1 MANTIKASLV
11 AQLEARGANVTHYQ
25 KLINDYDFY
34 DKQEKKAH
42 KDIKKNGTVIHTTS
56 ANGKPIV
63 KENPN
68 CKVAIMFNKQKLLI
82 LKQMG
87 LTTKNV
93 NAISPPS
100 LEGDDDD
107 KL

>member
-1 MANTIKASLV
+1 MAANSIKASLI
-11 AQLEARGANVTHYQ
+11 AQLEAKGANVTHYK

-42 KDIKKNGTVIHTTS
+42 KDIKKNGTVINTTS
-56 ANGKPIV
+56 ANGKPII

-93 NAISPPS
+93 NTAAPVESG
-100 LEGDDDD
+100 EDDDR
-107 KL
+107 L